1 MAVEKIA
8 ISFGDNDFTT
18 IYRVFGEAIQ
28 DILTDK
34 TYRKEITKDS
44 IIELW
49 NQSCYGLYVL
59 FQNRLEY
66 GDVFERRNTE
76 KYLQFDLKDVSKV
89 YFNEEVDEY
98 LHSIEMDGNME
109 VLYIDGYSIQ
119 II

>member
-28 DILTDK
+28 DILTDT
-34 TYRKEITKDS
+34 TYRKEITKDL
-44 IIELW
+44 IVELW
-49 NQSCYGLYVL
+49 NQSCYGLYIL

-66 GDVFERRNTE
+66 ENTIERINTG
-76 KYLQFDLKDVSKV
+76 KYLQFDLQDIHRV

-98 LHSIEMDGNME
+98 LNAIEMDGNME
-109 VLYIDGYSIQ
+109 VLYVDGYSIQ

>member
-1 MAVEKIA
+1 MVIEKIA
-8 ISFGDNDFTT
+8 IDFGDNDFTT

-28 DILTDK
+28 DILTDP

-66 GDVFERRNTE
+66 GNVIERTHTG
-76 KYLQFDLKDVSKV
+76 KYLQLDLQDIHRV

-98 LHSIEMDGNME
+98 LNEIKMDGNME